1 MKSTS
6 NGGVLKGRL
15 QVLHVH
21 VLLVAPLGAGYMA
34 QPGTDQH
41 QGRVAVWKTAH
52 HPRAASD
59 LPVQSLNHIIGG
71 DAGSV
76 FAGKI
81 AVGQHFLNAIL
92 YLLGGLFQFHG
103 AQFPHH
109 QFGLVIGIRILQH
122 LTGAEAAI
130 FQTVGVDVGD
140 GAGLWAPG
148 VVDQQFCVDTKDLVE
163 QILIVVIRGLSDGTP
178 GNISHGV
185 EALDLQLSGIPLP
198 DSPEIGERQVVPK
211 ETR

>member
-1 MKSTS
+1 MPSSTF
-6 NGGVLKGRL
+6 L
-15 QVLHVH
+15 
-21 VLLVAPLGAGYMA
+21 
-34 QPGTDQH
+34 
-41 QGRVAVWKTAH
+41 
-52 HPRAASD
+52 AASFSFMEHSSRTT
-59 LPVQSLNHIIGG
+59 SL
-71 DAGSV
+71 A
-76 FAGKI
+76 
-81 AVGQHFLNAIL
+81 L
-92 YLLGGLFQFHG
+92 
-103 AQFPHH
+103 
-109 QFGLVIGIRILQH
+109 IGIRILQH

-185 EALDLQLSGIPLP
+185 EALDLQLSGTPLP